1 MNMQEVRKQARERM
15 KGFCRVCPICDGHVC
30 AGEVPGMGGL
40 GTGSAFRA
48 NLTALAAVKL
58 NMRLIHDV
66 RLPDTKTEI
75 LGFDLRMPV
84 LAAPVAGVSFNMG
97 GWLSEED
104 YDKAV
109 VSGCRAAGLVACT
122 GDGALPM
129 IFEAGLEAIR
139 QTGCPGIPF
148 VKPWDG
154 EELDQKM
161 DMAAKAGCTVIG
173 MDIDA
178 AGLVILARMG
188 HPVTPK
194 GPARLAAFAARAH
207 SAGMKCIVKGIMTV
221 SDALLAL
228 EAGCD
233 AIVVSN
239 HGGRVLDHTPGTA
252 SVLPDIAAALKG
264 RLTLLVDGGI
274 RDGVDIFKMLALGA
288 DAVLVGRPFAVAA
301 IGGELEG
308 VTCYCEHLYSQLVQA
323 MILTGCPTI
332 AHIDREKISFGEYCV
347 QQTSPALTNKS

>member
-15 KGFCRVCPICDGHVC
+15 KGFCRVCPICDGRAC

-48 NLTALAAVKL
+48 NLTALAAVRL

-66 RLPDTKTEI
+66 KIPDTTTEI
-75 LGFDLRMPV
+75 LGFALRMPV

-97 GWLSEED
+97 GWLSEEA

-109 VSGCRAAGLVACT
+109 VSGCRTAGLVACT

-129 IFEAGLEAIR
+129 IFEAGLDAIR
-139 QTGCPGIPF
+139 QSDGLGIPV

-154 EELDQKM
+154 EELDHKM

-178 AGLVILARMG
+178 AGLVTLAKMG

-194 GPARLAAFAARAH
+194 SPAQLTSIVARAH
-207 SAGMKCIVKGIMTV
+207 SMGMKCIIKGIMTV

-252 SVLPDIAAALKG
+252 SVLPGIADALKG
-264 RLTLLVDGGI
+264 RLTLLVDGGV

-301 IGGELEG
+301 MGGGLEG
-308 VTCYCEHLYSQLVQA
+308 VTCYCEQIYSQLVQA
-323 MILTGCPTI
+323 MILTGCPTL
-332 AHIDREKISFGEYCV
+332 AHIDRKTVLFHEYCV
-347 QQTSPALTNKS
+347 KQVPPYLDNC